1 MISNQNRRSS
11 GGSID
16 RNRTIRFKFN
26 GKSYV
31 GYAGDTLAS
40 ALLANGV
47 RIVARSF
54 KYHRPRG
61 VIGSSFEEPNALVQV
76 LGQGEE
82 PNVQATCLPLSEGLS
97 AKSQNCWPGLRFDLG
112 GINDWISR
120 LIPAGFY
127 YKTFIWRPWN
137 TYAQIIRKT
146 AGLGEIPKT
155 KDDAHYEK
163 RFHHCD
169 VLIVGAGPSGLVAG
183 LVAGQSGARVL
194 LVDDQYHPG
203 GGLLSETA
211 EVDGQSA
218 LQWSQR
224 TTEIIDSL
232 PNVRR
237 LANSTVIG
245 YYDHNMLTVIERD
258 PVQSWVRERFWRV
271 RTKRVII
278 ATGAVE
284 RPLVFPNNDRPGTM
298 LASAARV
305 YSNRFAV
312 KLGRCIV
319 VTTNNNSAY
328 EAAFDLV
335 RMEQNVKAIVDT
347 RQTIDDE
354 LLKRS
359 RDHGIDVLPSS
370 AVSNVHGRSGV
381 RSIDVV
387 SLSGSTPVKRLECDV
402 VCYSGGWN
410 PLVHLHSH
418 SGAKPVYSK
427 SLACFVPGPSVQPA
441 LCAGATRG
449 VFGLQGCLEDGL
461 EAGRATVEALGLR
474 STSVS
479 LPKAAGSLPLQ
490 IEPIWE
496 IPTASRA
503 KAFVDFQNDVT
514 SADLKLAVRENYA
527 SIEHAKRYTTAGMA
541 TDQGKIGNTNVI
553 GLIADQLSVDPGSVG
568 TTTYRPPYSPVSF
581 GAIAGSHDGHL
592 ILPLRTTPI
601 TQWHIDAGAS
611 MNEAGS
617 NFRRPFFYPQG
628 EEDMASAVS
637 REALAVREKV
647 GIYDGTPLGKFELHG
662 TDVTKFLN
670 LIYTNRWDNL
680 SIGEGRFGL
689 MLREDGRLLDDGV
702 TFRLDRNH
710 YLLSSGSGTAEVVH
724 AHMNRLLQVVWPEF
738 EVYITTVTSQW
749 ANICVCGPRAREV
762 LVAAGIDIDLNS
774 DLFPFM
780 SMREARVAG
789 YHSRIAR
796 VSYTGELSFEVNV
809 RRRDGLAVWQALMDT
824 GAEYG
829 ITPVGSETSAVLRI
843 EKGYVSAGTEGD
855 GITNPFDAGMGWVVN
870 MTKPDFVGKR
880 SLVRDRSIGG
890 IRQEVVGLLADD
902 DTFVLV
908 EGSAIVEPSSAGGSP
923 NYLGHVTAS
932 CFSPTLDRSISLAL
946 LKNGKARHGDMVT
959 VSGLDRTTRAL
970 VVPPVFV
977 DPKGERMRN

>member
-1 MISNQNRRSS
+1 MTPNLNRRSA

-16 RNRTIRFKFN
+16 RDRVIRFEFN
-26 GKSYV
+26 GKPYR

-47 RIVARSF
+47 RVVARSF

-61 VIGSSFEEPNALVQV
+61 VIGTGFEEPNALVQV
-76 LGQGEE
+76 LGKDEE

-97 AKSQNCWPGLRFDLG
+97 AKSQNCWPGPEFDLG
-112 GINDWISR
+112 GINDRISR

-127 YKTFIWRPWN
+127 YKTFMWRPWN
-137 TYAQIIRKT
+137 SYAQVIRKA
-146 AGLGEIPKT
+146 AGLGEIPKVRENG
-155 KDDAHYEK
+155 HYEK

-169 VLIVGAGPSGLVAG
+169 VLIVGAGPSGLIAG

-194 LVDDQYHPG
+194 LVDDQCHPG
-203 GGLLSETA
+203 GRLLSEMA

-218 LQWSQR
+218 LQWTQT
-224 TTEIIDSL
+224 TTEEIDSL

-237 LANSTVIG
+237 LANSSVIG

-271 RTKRVII
+271 RAKRVII

-312 KLGRCIV
+312 ELGRCIV

-328 EAAFDLV
+328 ETAFDLV
-335 RMEQNVKAIVDT
+335 RMEQNVQAIIDT
-347 RQTIDDE
+347 RETIDDQ
-354 LLKRS
+354 LLKKS

-381 RSIDVV
+381 RSVDVV
-387 SLSGSTPVKRLECDV
+387 SLSGSAPVKRLECDV

-418 SGAKPVYSK
+418 SGAKPVYNK
-427 SLACFVPGPSVQPA
+427 SLACFVPGQPVQPA

-449 VFGLQGCLEDGL
+449 VFGLQGCLEDGV

-474 STSVS
+474 STSVPLPKPSDS
-479 LPKAAGSLPLQ
+479 LPIQ

-514 SADLKLAVRENYA
+514 SADLRLAVRENYA

-553 GLIADQLSVDPGSVG
+553 GLIADQLSVDLETVG

-581 GAIAGSHDGHL
+581 GAIAGSHDGPL
-592 ILPLRTTPI
+592 LLPLRTTPI

-617 NFRRPFFYPQG
+617 NFRRPFFYPRG
-628 EEDMASAVS
+628 DEDMASAVK

-662 TDVTKFLN
+662 LDVTKFLN
-670 LIYTNRWDNL
+670 LIYTNTWDNL

-710 YLLSSGSGTAEVVH
+710 YLLSSGSGTAEVVY
-724 AHMNRLLQVVWPEF
+724 AHMNRLLQVVWPELN
-738 EVYITTVTSQW
+738 VYVTTVTSQW
-749 ANICVCGPRAREV
+749 ANICVCGPSARQV
-762 LVAAGIDIDLNS
+762 LVSAGIDIDLES
-774 DLFPFM
+774 GSFPFM
-780 SMREARVAG
+780 SIREARVAG
-789 YHSRIAR
+789 YHARVAR

-809 RRRDGLAVWQALMDT
+809 CRREGLAVWQALMNA

-870 MTKPDFVGKR
+870 MKKPDFIGKR
-880 SLVRDRSIGG
+880 SLVRDRSVGG
-890 IRQEVVGLLADD
+890 TRQEVVGLLPNDEA
-902 DTFVLV
+902 FVLV
-908 EGSAIVEPSSAGGSP
+908 EGSAIIEPSSEGASP

-932 CFSPTLDRSISLAL
+932 CFSPNLDRSISLAL
-946 LKNGKARHGDMVT
+946 LKNGRSRQGDTVT

-977 DPKGERMRN
+977 DAKGDRMRN

>member
-1 MISNQNRRSS
+1 M
-11 GGSID
+11 
-16 RNRTIRFKFN
+16 
-26 GKSYV
+26 
-31 GYAGDTLAS
+31 
-40 ALLANGV
+40 
-47 RIVARSF
+47 
-54 KYHRPRG
+54 
-61 VIGSSFEEPNALVQV
+61 
-76 LGQGEE
+76 
-82 PNVQATCLPLSEGLS
+82 
-97 AKSQNCWPGLRFDLG
+97 
-112 GINDWISR
+112 
-120 LIPAGFY
+120 
-127 YKTFIWRPWN
+127 
-137 TYAQIIRKT
+137 
-146 AGLGEIPKT
+146 
-155 KDDAHYEK
+155 
-163 RFHHCD
+163 
-169 VLIVGAGPSGLVAG
+169 VAG
-183 LVAGQSGARVL
+183 LVAGQSGARLL

-271 RTKRVII
+271 RAKRVII

-381 RSIDVV
+381 RSVDVV

-628 EEDMASAVS
+628 EEDMASAGS
-637 REALAVREKV
+637 REA
-647 GIYDGTPLGKFELHG
+647 
-662 TDVTKFLN
+662 
-670 LIYTNRWDNL
+670 
-680 SIGEGRFGL
+680 
-689 MLREDGRLLDDGV
+689 
-702 TFRLDRNH
+702 
-710 YLLSSGSGTAEVVH
+710 
-724 AHMNRLLQVVWPEF
+724 
-738 EVYITTVTSQW
+738 
-749 ANICVCGPRAREV
+749 
-762 LVAAGIDIDLNS
+762 
-774 DLFPFM
+774 
-780 SMREARVAG
+780 
-789 YHSRIAR
+789 
-796 VSYTGELSFEVNV
+796 
-809 RRRDGLAVWQALMDT
+809 
-824 GAEYG
+824 
-829 ITPVGSETSAVLRI
+829 
-843 EKGYVSAGTEGD
+843 
-855 GITNPFDAGMGWVVN
+855 
-870 MTKPDFVGKR
+870 
-880 SLVRDRSIGG
+880 
-890 IRQEVVGLLADD
+890 
-902 DTFVLV
+902 
-908 EGSAIVEPSSAGGSP
+908 
-923 NYLGHVTAS
+923 
-932 CFSPTLDRSISLAL
+932 
-946 LKNGKARHGDMVT
+946 
-959 VSGLDRTTRAL
+959 
-970 VVPPVFV
+970 
-977 DPKGERMRN
+977 